1 MTELDTEFCKA
12 VIKLLANLY
21 FSPNAVEIPQLP
33 SVEGQKK
40 VDTQLPF
47 QSRVVD
53 VKLRR
58 AIDQRIKTHN
68 ELLESLPQLLSEHE
82 QVRDPPRDLT
92 ERFRPAPAPRRET
105 RKWVEVEE
113 KAKADELDAKIKAK
127 ARHRALAQR
136 EAELER
142 PNPEFRKRLQKAE
155 AEGQRRA
162 RKRLEAS
169 NVRVP
174 PVQ

>member
-1 MTELDTEFCKA
+1 MGELDTEFCKA

-21 FSPNAVEIPQLP
+21 LSPNALEIPQLP

-40 VDTQLPF
+40 AETQLPF

-53 VKLRR
+53 LKLRR
-58 AIDQRIKTHN
+58 AIDQRIKSHN
-68 ELLESLPQLLSEHE
+68 ELLEGLPQLLSEHE
-82 QVRDPPRDLT
+82 QVREEPRDLT

-113 KAKADELDAKIKAK
+113 KAKADELDEKIKAK
-127 ARHRALAQR
+127 ARSRANAQR

-142 PNPEFRKRLQKAE
+142 PNPEFRKRLQKAQ
-155 AEGQRRA
+155 AEGQNRA
-162 RKRLEAS
+162 RKRVQAP
-169 NVRVP
+169 NTRVIAH
-174 PVQ
+174 